1 MLSFFLLGCLVTGI
15 AMTLF
20 FMGFFIEGQFLF
32 GPFIA
37 FIIGLN
43 YIVIAYGQIR
53 KSRVPDEQSGN

>member
-20 FMGFFIEGQFLF
+20 LMGFFIEGQFLF